1 MSIAAYRQRQAAAEQ
16 PRELERRAFSVC
28 IGKLI
33 EAKEQGGRLLI
44 DACFLNHQLWSALLA
59 DLALPQNALPDD
71 LKARL
76 ISLALWVMR
85 YTPGVMQGT
94 ASLDPLISVNRNV
107 LDGLSIGPVARPAP
121 SVAGP
126 SLATA

>member
-1 MSIAAYRQRQAAAEQ
+1 
-16 PRELERRAFSVC
+16 
-28 IGKLI
+28 

-44 DACFLNHQLWSALLA
+44 DACFMNHQLWGALLA

-85 YTPGVMQGT
+85 YTPSVMQGI
-94 ASLDPLISVNRNV
+94 ASPDPLIAVNRNI
-107 LDGLSIGPVARPAP
+107 LDGLSAVPVARA
-121 SVAGP
+121 AP
-126 SLATA
+126 SLAKPSFAAV

>member
-16 PRELERRAFSVC
+16 PRELERRAFSVV

-44 DACFLNHQLWSALLA
+44 DACFMNHQLWGALLA

-76 ISLALWVMR
+76 ISLALWVQR

-94 ASLDPLISVNRNV
+94 ASPDPLISVNRNI
-107 LDGLSIGPVARPAP
+107 LDGLSAAPAAKAGA
-121 SVAGP
+121 SVAGL
-126 SLATA
+126 SLQVV